1 MLTKTNKDVRI
12 PNEQWDALKQNP
24 SFAELIELLEDQG
37 ALEEAKSERGEN
49 ITLDGYLKKRGIR
62 NRS

>member
-24 SFAELIELLEDQG
+24 SFAELIELLEDQE
-37 ALEEAKSERGEN
+37 ALEEAKSERGED